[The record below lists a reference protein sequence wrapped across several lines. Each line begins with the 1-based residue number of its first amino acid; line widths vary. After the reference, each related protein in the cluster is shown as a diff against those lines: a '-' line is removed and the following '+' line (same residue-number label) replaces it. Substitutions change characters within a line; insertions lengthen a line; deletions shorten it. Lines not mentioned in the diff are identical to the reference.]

1 MTASVLKSHF
11 PKQKPHTNTYR
22 SYKRFRNNS
31 FRTEL
36 DNKLLNYD
44 LWNIECQHFL
54 NIFRFFLNKHAPV
67 KKKSIR
73 TNKSN
78 FMTRK
83 LSKAFTK
90 RSKLCNRFLKEKSE
104 VSRKAY
110 TTQRNY
116 CVNLLRTTKRGHLAN
131 IKVNNITDNKKF
143 WQTVEPLF
151 SMIK

>member
-11 PKQKPHTNTYR
+11 PKQKPNINTYR

-36 DNKLLNYD
+36 DNELLKYD
-44 LWNIECQHFL
+44 LCNIECQHFL
-54 NIFRFFLNKHAPV
+54 NNFKNLLNKHAPF

-83 LSKAFTK
+83 LSKAITK
-90 RSKLCNRFLKEKSE
+90 RFKLRNRLLKEKSE
-104 VSRKAY
+104 GSRKAY

-116 CVNLLRTTKRGHLAN
+116 CVNLLRKTKREYLAN
-131 IKVNNITDNKKF
+131 IKINNITDNKTF
-143 WQTVEPLF
+143 WQTV
-151 SMIK
+151 